1 VHPSGNSH
9 SVGGDVKMDKSYYL
23 LFVIGIFAI
32 ALIVAVVLFL
42 VLPIQP
48 PYVSKASLLPAAPTK
63 NIILYAGQISGSQY
77 GFGTE
82 PTNIT
87 SPGPTLRF
95 QTSDVVN
102 ITLVNTDTV
111 PHAFQITNAP
121 RKGASV
127 IFNAAIASVNDALMP
142 GESASVVFHPNIPGT
157 SFYYICPVSS
167 HSEQGMW
174 GAVIIG

>member
-1 VHPSGNSH
+1 
-9 SVGGDVKMDKSYYL
+9 MDKSYYIL
-23 LFVIGIFAI
+23 VAIGILAI
-32 ALIVAVVLFL
+32 ALIVAVVAYL

-48 PYVSKASLLPAAPTK
+48 PYVSRTTLQTETPTLS
-63 NIILYAGQISGSQY
+63 ITLYAGQLPNSKY

-82 PTNIT
+82 PTNLT

-95 QTSDVVN
+95 QTSDLVN
-102 ITLVNTDTV
+102 ITLVNVDTV
-111 PHAFQITNAP
+111 PHAFQLTNAP

-127 IFNAAIASVNDALMP
+127 VFGAVIASVNDPLLT
-142 GESASVVFHPNIPGT
+142 GESGSVVFHPNSPGT
-157 SFYYICPVSS
+157 SYYYICPVSS